1 MTFYLLVRELELKGR
16 KHIMKSIGS
25 RIEGRKFTPMIVQEY
40 VLRINILLK
49 LFENKW
55 IAI

>member
-1 MTFYLLVRELELKGR
+1 
-16 KHIMKSIGS
+16 MKSIGS
-25 RIEGRKFTPMIVQEY
+25 RIEGKQFTAMIVQGY
-40 VLRINILLK
+40 VLRRNILLK